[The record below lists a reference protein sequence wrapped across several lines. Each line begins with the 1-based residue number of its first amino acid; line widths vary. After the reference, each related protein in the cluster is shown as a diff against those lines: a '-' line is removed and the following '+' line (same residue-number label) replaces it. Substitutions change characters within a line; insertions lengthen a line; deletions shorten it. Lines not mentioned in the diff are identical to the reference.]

1 MARPATAALI
11 VALGTSSLAVAVAV
25 ALSAGASDGRDTV
38 EDAVATGMSHAARQA
53 TDDTEE

>member
-25 ALSAGASDGRDTV
+25 ALSAGAP

-53 TDDTEE
+53 TYDTEE

>member
-25 ALSAGASDGRDTV
+25 ALSAGASDGRDL